1 MLDGEGVAQLVVVE
15 EVGEEVPL
23 LAGRQPAERGE
34 DGVEAG
40 VAREAG
46 DRLGELVEVTQRIGD
61 GPLDL
66 VVDLAGQAEVGPGAL
81 DLGSQLLDL
90 RAPPAYHC
98 GSGYRRPSSGVVANP
113 PPRSD

>member
-1 MLDGEGVAQLVVVE
+1 MLDGERVAQLVVVE

-40 VAREAG
+40 VTREAG
-46 DRLGELVEVTQRIGD
+46 DRLGELVEVAERVGD

-98 GSGYRRPSSGVVANP
+98 GPGYRRASSGVGANP